1 MIIFYFYNIFIFV
14 IIFKFFLKDSEI
26 KKSRKMSAE
35 TETGFGDEFKKV
47 ETRKRK
53 SDKMEEERPYFAP
66 ISGEKMSSNKKTAP
80 SIRTGK

>member
-1 MIIFYFYNIFIFV
+1 
-14 IIFKFFLKDSEI
+14 
-26 KKSRKMSAE
+26 MSAE